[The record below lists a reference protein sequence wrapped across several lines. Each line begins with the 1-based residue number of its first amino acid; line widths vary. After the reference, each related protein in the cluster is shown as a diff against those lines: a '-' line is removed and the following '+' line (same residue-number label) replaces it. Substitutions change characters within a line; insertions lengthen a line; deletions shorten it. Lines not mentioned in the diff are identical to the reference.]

1 MQEEKSCLTARSHR
15 TSEVG
20 SLLSSC
26 TQKQQACWWRVT
38 MLLPGVPRNDFPNSF
53 RCATGWWFR
62 PRSEQPETP
71 ATAKCPDNHHCPR
84 AQLHPEQL
92 CPTTPSRHRA
102 MKQRNP
108 MQKYIMEGWSKSFL
122 SDFSPLPHKQGMQ
135 VYPLSDSDHHRNG
148 LHSHETHQP
157 PCTQPF
163 QPLPLQGWGSL
174 ESHLSLF
181 VPVSHTDNK
190 KGPFQAQETVSS
202 MSHSQPSSTCLQRS
216 FLQIQSKVC
225 GTTWS
230 PKLDFTK
237 SFLWQIGMA
246 GAITHGCRL

>member
-1 MQEEKSCLTARSHR
+1 MQEEKSCLTAGSHR

-181 VPVSHTDNK
+181 VPVSHTETTK
-190 KGPFQAQETVSS
+190 KAHSKPKKQYQAWAIPNP
-202 MSHSQPSSTCLQRS
+202 QPHVYKGLSYRFNPKFVVPPDPQNWILQ
-216 FLQIQSKVC
+216 KVFF
-225 GTTWS
+225 G
-230 PKLDFTK
+230 
-237 SFLWQIGMA
+237 
-246 GAITHGCRL
+246 R